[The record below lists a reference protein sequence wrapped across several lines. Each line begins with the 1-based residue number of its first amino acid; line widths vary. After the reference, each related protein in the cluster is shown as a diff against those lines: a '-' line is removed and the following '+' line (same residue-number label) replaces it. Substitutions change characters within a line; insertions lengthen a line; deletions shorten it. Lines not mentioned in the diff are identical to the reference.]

1 MHKTTTTESTPLQSD
16 VKADELN
23 QHNLSEDQPREH
35 VLKNI
40 LSFSAS
46 LKVEDSKHLG
56 KIKTTAN

>member
-1 MHKTTTTESTPLQSD
+1 MHKITTTESTPLSSD
-16 VKADELN
+16 IKADHLN
-23 QHNLSEDQPREH
+23 HDNLNEDLPREH

-56 KIKTTAN
+56 KIRTTAN